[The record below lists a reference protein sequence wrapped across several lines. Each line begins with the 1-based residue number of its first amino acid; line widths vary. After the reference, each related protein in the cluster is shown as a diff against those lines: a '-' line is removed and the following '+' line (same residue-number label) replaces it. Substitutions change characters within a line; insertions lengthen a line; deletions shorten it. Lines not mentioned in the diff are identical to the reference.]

1 MPVTDLNQGYDSS
14 KSKISA
20 IKTYIEVSKSAKK
33 LKSSAGNS
41 LSQSIPD
48 VASQLNKVS
57 EQKKD
62 I

>member
-14 KSKISA
+14 KSKISV

-57 EQKKD
+57 
-62 I
+62 

>member
-1 MPVTDLNQGYDSS
+1 MTS

-33 LKSSAGNS
+33 LRSTAGNS
-41 LSQSIPD
+41 ESQGIPD

-57 EQKKD
+57 EQQKRYLRNQPTFF
-62 I
+62 